1 MAYLIKTP
9 SGKLMQF
16 GSTVKKLIAS
26 SGVSP
31 EPVIELPAQTL
42 RFRFSQAD
50 TDPSSIDNGVHGPR
64 SPEARQTTGTGQRMK
79 TILNGE

>member
-31 EPVIELPAQTL
+31 EP
-42 RFRFSQAD
+42 QAD